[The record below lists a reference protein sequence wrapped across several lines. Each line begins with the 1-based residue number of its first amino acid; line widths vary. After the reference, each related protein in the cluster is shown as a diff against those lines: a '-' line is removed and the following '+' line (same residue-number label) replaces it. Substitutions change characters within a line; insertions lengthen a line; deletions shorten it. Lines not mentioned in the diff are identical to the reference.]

1 MPDKCD
7 AEKQQSFLGN
17 RRGRTDGGM
26 DHRGVKMGHGEG
38 KVLALFFT
46 VFVSFVFFVTPS
58 RGLEELLHHFCI

>member
-38 KVLALFFT
+38 KVF
-46 VFVSFVFFVTPS
+46 
-58 RGLEELLHHFCI
+58 GLSP

>member
-26 DHRGVKMGHGEG
+26 DHRGVKMGHGEAREG
-38 KVLALFFT
+38 ERDGRT
-46 VFVSFVFFVTPS
+46 EGE
-58 RGLEELLHHFCI
+58 RGRAQ